1 MGRPA
6 PGSLQPAHRDE
17 TAMNGAQLLI
27 AHSDSSGLMNG
38 PPAWLGFVVS
48 TSQKRD
54 VDHPPVHRDKAAMNG
69 AQLLMAHGDSSGLMN
84 GPPAIRGVASH
95 QRRGKEHT
103 NYQRHTHRMLHH
115 RITYLSLECFGN
127 FQLRAGHPHRML
139 HHRITYLSL
148 ECLDLR
154 VSVKNCGQRSV
165 TRPEMVDRVCG
176 GVFRIIDV
184 KLFVVF

>member
-84 GPPAIRGVASH
+84 GPPAIRGVAR
-95 QRRGKEHT
+95 QRSTLIISGI
-103 NYQRHTHRMLHH
+103 L
-115 RITYLSLECFGN
+115 IECFIIGLPI
-127 FQLRAGHPHRML
+127 FL
-139 HHRITYLSL
+139 LS
-148 ECLDLR
+148 
-154 VSVKNCGQRSV
+154 VWICGSR
-165 TRPEMVDRVCG
+165 
-176 GVFRIIDV
+176 
-184 KLFVVF
+184 